1 MIIKAIVYLIVF
13 LIFLK
18 LLWNI
23 ILPYAASRNYA
34 EWRRVGGKKPSGIS
48 FDIVTEM
55 LLLVFLCI
63 FYFFSEK
70 IIYNLSTLEIFIVGI
85 ILIAMSYF
93 FAMLVG
99 IFCRYFYK

>member
-1 MIIKAIVYLIVF
+1 MIINTIVYLIAF
-13 LIFLK
+13 LLFLK
-18 LLWNI
+18 FLWNI
-23 ILPYAASRNYA
+23 FTPYVVERGYV
-34 EWRRVGGKKPSGIS
+34 RHKIS
-48 FDIVTEM
+48 FATIIEI